1 MNYKIEREEVAYFM
15 RRLYEKNLTT
25 CSGGN
30 ISVKLDTNTI
40 CITPSGLDKGRIQAE
55 QIGIVTFNGENLT
68 PELKPSI
75 ETGMHIAVYKKRPDI
90 KAVVH
95 AHPVT
100 ASSFTASEKM
110 IDTALIAESA
120 AIIGK
125 PVYTPY
131 ALQGSKELAEL
142 VADAASKGNT
152 ILMSN
157 HGVLTVGS
165 SLLKAFDRIE
175 VLEASA
181 KITLYTELLG
191 NKKELSES
199 QLFELVSAIK
209 PAGDTQERLV
219 EIIAQAVLE
228 KIEKMNS
235 PN

>member
-1 MNYKIEREEVAYFM
+1 MDFLHEREEVAYFM

-30 ISVKLDTNTI
+30 ISYRLNTDTI
-40 CITPSGLDKGRIQAE
+40 CITPSGLDKGRIKPE
-55 QIGIVTFNGENLT
+55 QIGLVSLTGKNLT

-75 ETGMHIAVYKKRPDI
+75 ETGMHIAVYRKRPDI

-100 ASSFTASEKM
+100 ASSFTASEKT

-142 VADAASKGNT
+142 VADAAFRGNT

-157 HGVLTVGS
+157 HGVLTVGE

-191 NKKELSES
+191 NKRELSES
-199 QLFELVSAIK
+199 QLFELASAVSS
-209 PAGDTQERLV
+209 AGDTEKRLV

-228 KIEKMNS
+228 KMGKMQVS
-235 PN
+235 D